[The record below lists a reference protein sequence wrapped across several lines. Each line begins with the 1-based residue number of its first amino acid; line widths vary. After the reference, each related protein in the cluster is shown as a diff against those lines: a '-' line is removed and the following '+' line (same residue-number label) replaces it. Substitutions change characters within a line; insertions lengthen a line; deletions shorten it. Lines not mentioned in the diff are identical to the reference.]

1 MLQDIAELRSMQL
14 RISGHGGEAGV
25 PDGVEHIEVIDRVL
39 RRDRHPVARL
49 QSKLLTQGGGEP
61 RGAARKLAIVAH
73 HPVAQTDGGVRAVT
87 SGRTPEPKWKIQSPI
102 PLSDG

>member
-14 RISGHGGEAGV
+14 RISGHGGEGGV
-25 PDGVEHIEVIDRVL
+25 PGGVEHMEVIDRVR

-73 HPVAQTDGGVRAVT
+73 HPVAQTDGGLRAVT
-87 SGRTPEPKWKIQSPI
+87 AAGTLEPKCKIHWLI
-102 PLSDG
+102 